1 VTREPNSNE
10 TNEPAEA
17 IAAMSHG
24 PAATPAG
31 LATLLGFAA
40 ILLWSTLAT
49 LTALKGPA
57 IPPFQTTAITFAV
70 GGLLLLAIALARG
83 RAAALLP
90 PPAAFALAIYGLF
103 AYHAL
108 YFAALRLAPPAEAN
122 LVASLW
128 ALLTVLF
135 SGLLPGGRLGLHH
148 VGGALL
154 GLAAAAILVT
164 GADAGSIASGG
175 GRTLGL
181 ALALACAFVWASYSV
196 LSRLLAATPS
206 ESLALPCLV
215 TAGLA
220 LACHVALET
229 WVAPSPRAWF
239 ALALLGIGPVGA
251 AFMLWDIG
259 MKQGRIAVLGVL
271 AYASPVISTL
281 MLVALGLAEPSLR
294 LAIACGLMTAA
305 AVVVLRRA

>member
-1 VTREPNSNE
+1 MTREPISNE
-10 TNEPAEA
+10 ATEPGQVAGPTGRA
-17 IAAMSHG
+17 PTAMPSG
-24 PAATPAG
+24 V
-31 LATLLGFAA
+31 ATLLGFAA

-57 IPPFQTTAITFAV
+57 IPPFQTTAITFAF

-83 RAAALLP
+83 RSAALRP

-148 VGGALL
+148 VGGALM

-175 GRTLGL
+175 GRSLGL

-196 LSRLLAATPS
+196 LSRLVAATPS

-215 TAGLA
+215 TAALA
-220 LACHVALET
+220 LACHGALEI
-229 WVAPSPRAWF
+229 WVTPSPRSWL
-239 ALALLGIGPVGA
+239 ALALLGVGPVGA

-281 MLVALGLAEPSLR
+281 MLVALGLAEPSPR
-294 LAIACGLMTAA
+294 LAVACGLMAAA
-305 AVVVLRRA
+305 AVVVLRRP

>member
-1 VTREPNSNE
+1 MTREPNSNE

-181 ALALACAFVWASYSV
+181 ALALAC
-196 LSRLLAATPS
+196 
-206 ESLALPCLV
+206 
-215 TAGLA
+215 
-220 LACHVALET
+220 HVALET

-239 ALALLGIGPVGA
+239 ALSLLGIGPVGA

>member
-196 LSRLLAATPS
+196 LSRLVAATPS

-220 LACHVALET
+220 LA
-229 WVAPSPRAWF
+229 
-239 ALALLGIGPVGA
+239 
-251 AFMLWDIG
+251 
-259 MKQGRIAVLGVL
+259 
-271 AYASPVISTL
+271 
-281 MLVALGLAEPSLR
+281 
-294 LAIACGLMTAA
+294 
-305 AVVVLRRA
+305 